1 MKSAEVLARLFERS
15 EVNKPDH
22 RHRRLLRAG
31 SERRGEEST
40 RNAANEPSPIH
51 H

>member
-1 MKSAEVLARLFERS
+1 MKSGEILARLFERCK
-15 EVNKPDH
+15 VNKPDH
-22 RHRRLLRAG
+22 RLLRARG
-31 SERRGEEST
+31 ERHGEEST